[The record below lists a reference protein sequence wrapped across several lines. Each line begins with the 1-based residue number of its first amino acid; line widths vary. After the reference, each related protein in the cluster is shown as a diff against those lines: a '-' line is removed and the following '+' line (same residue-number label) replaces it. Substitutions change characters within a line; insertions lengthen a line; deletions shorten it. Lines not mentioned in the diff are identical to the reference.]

1 MYAKPYLNAGRD
13 SHLLP
18 NGGTYYVVGPRFISI
33 DTRSFPAG
41 RLGQRRDL
49 YPGIAGNIKTEMRN
63 AKGATVR
70 QVIQ

>member
-1 MYAKPYLNAGRD
+1 MRNGKCMYEPPKRWERLAPVSKRRHG
-13 SHLLP
+13 
-18 NGGTYYVVGPRFISI
+18 VGPRFISI

-49 YPGIAGNIKTEMRN
+49 YPGNIKTEMWN

-70 QVIQ
+70 RVIQ